1 VTKTVTNTD
10 SEDSMGKVNILL
22 VDDREQRLMS
32 YEAILAELGENMVRA
47 DSGAAAL
54 RLLMEEDFAV
64 VLLDVNMPGMD
75 GFETAD
81 LIHQHPRFEKTPI
94 IFVSAVNTSDMDRL
108 RGYKLGAI
116 DYVSVP
122 IIPEVL
128 RSKVSVLVEL
138 HRKRRALERLNRDLA
153 GENAELVRTNL
164 ALETKRAQ
172 ELERLNANL
181 EQVNYELGIA
191 NQALKL
197 EIMERRR
204 VEERLRELD
213 RRKDEFLATLAH
225 ELRNP
230 LAPLLSGLETL
241 RLARGEPELGERAR
255 GIMERQLKTLVRL
268 VDDLLDVSRITRGR
282 LELRTER
289 VTLDSVVS
297 SAIESTRPLLES
309 LGHRLLVD
317 VPHAAPTLNADPQR
331 LAQVFGNLLN
341 NAAKYTDRGGHVW
354 LSVWRDGGEV
364 VVSVRDDGIGLAPDL
379 RAQVFDA
386 FVQADT
392 SLERSRGGLG
402 IGLTLVRQLVQ
413 MHGGTVEA
421 RSAGVGKGSE
431 FLVRLPVAEA
441 DTAPVQGLPTHTGA
455 AAGSKRIV
463 VVDDN
468 RDAADTLALSLS
480 LLGHEVR
487 VSYDATE
494 VVDLAAAWRPHMMFL
509 DVGMPKVNGFELARR
524 LRSQPWAQDVLL
536 VALTGWGKDED
547 RRQSFEAGFDHH
559 LVKPAELN
567 EIERLCRG
575 GATAT
580 ATVS

>member
-1 VTKTVTNTD
+1 
-10 SEDSMGKVNILL
+10 MGKVNILL
-22 VDDREQRLMS
+22 VDDREARLLA
-32 YEAILAELGENMVRA
+32 YEAILADLGENLVRA
-47 DSGAAAL
+47 DYGAAAL
-54 RLLMEEDFAV
+54 RQLMEDEYAV

-94 IFVSAVNTSDMDRL
+94 IFVSAVNTSDLDRL

-128 RSKVSVLVEL
+128 RSKVQVLVEL

-181 EQVNYELGIA
+181 ESVNYELGIA

-204 VEERLRELD
+204 VEERLREQD

-230 LAPLLSGLETL
+230 LAPLLSGLENL
-241 RLARGEPELGERAR
+241 RLARGESELSERAR
-255 GIMERQLKTLVRL
+255 AIMERQVKTLVRL

-289 VTLDSVVS
+289 VALDAVLTAAV
-297 SAIESTRPLLES
+297 ESTRPLLDGF
-309 LGHRLLVD
+309 GHRLILD
-317 VPHAAPTLNADPQR
+317 VPQPAPVLHADPQR

-341 NAAKYTDRGGHVW
+341 NAAKYTDRGGNIW
-354 LSVWRDGGEV
+354 LTVWRDAGDV
-364 VVSVRDDGIGLAPDL
+364 VVSVRDDGIGLSPEL
-379 RAQVFDA
+379 RAQVFEA

-413 MHGGTVEA
+413 MHGGSVEA
-421 RSAGVGKGSE
+421 RSGGIGKGSE
-431 FLVRLPVAEA
+431 FLVRLPVAAVEVIPMV
-441 DTAPVQGLPTHTGA
+441 PVL
-455 AAGSKRIV
+455 GSEVDDVSDARRIL

-468 RDAADTLALSLS
+468 RDAADTLALSLN

-494 VVDLAAAWRPHMMFL
+494 VLELGAAWRPHMMFL
-509 DVGMPKVNGFELARR
+509 DVGMPKINGFELARL
-524 LRSQPWAQDVLL
+524 LRAQSWAQDVLL

-547 RRQSFEAGFDHH
+547 RRQSLEAGFDHH
-559 LVKPAELN
+559 LVKPAELS
-567 EIERLCRG
+567 EIERLCRAV
-575 GATAT
+575 ATTPMA
-580 ATVS
+580 S